1 MGAPLI
7 ELRQLALQF
16 DPQQPPIFE
25 NLDFRLEDPCWAAL
39 VGPSGS
45 GKTSLIH
52 MIAGIEMP
60 TRGEVWVAGEC
71 LGKLDDARLSR
82 HRQSVVGTAFQHFH
96 LQAERS
102 ALDNLLL
109 PLHFAELDLREG
121 EQRAR
126 DMADILELTPLL
138 KAPVRQLSGGQRQ
151 RLALIRALMNRP
163 RLLLADEPIGNLD
176 STSAGRVLDLLQR
189 QRDQGLS
196 LLVVTHDEF
205 LLQGVQEVYR
215 LEHGQLERA

>member
-16 DPQQPPIFE
+16 HPEQPPLFQ

-52 MIAGIEMP
+52 MIAGLEMP
-60 TRGEVWVAGEC
+60 TRGEVWVAGEN
-71 LGKLDDARLSR
+71 LGRLDDRGLSR
-82 HRQSVVGTAFQHFH
+82 HRQLVVGTAFQHFH
-96 LQAERS
+96 LQAERT

-109 PLHFAELDLREG
+109 PLYFSELDLKEG

-126 DMADILELTPLL
+126 AMADVLELSPFLA
-138 KAPVRQLSGGQRQ
+138 APVRQLSGGQRQ

-176 STSAGRVLDLLQR
+176 AASAERVLSLLQS
-189 QRDQGLS
+189 QREQGLS
-196 LLVVTHDEF
+196 MLVVTHDEF
-205 LLQGVQEVYR
+205 LLQGVEEVYR
-215 LEHGQLERA
+215 LENGRLERR